1 MLGLSNSCSTSSYLP
16 FSSTRALS
24 LDGSN
29 EYIDT
34 GDTFQANL
42 RGDYS
47 ISFWAKPSDGRTSQ
61 MIFNAENS
69 SGEDEIYFELGNFG
83 VDGGPRFVMNS
94 NADVGEWHTDSG
106 DGSGFN
112 FAAGAASSW
121 THFVITVDLQA
132 SGNTIVKIYVNGVDK
147 AHEHA
152 HLVSSQHDDYTSDVN
167 LVLGA
172 RNIAGS
178 LDKFYEGGID
188 EFAIWSSVLSANAA
202 LALYNNG
209 SPTELSSPITDVYTA
224 QADLLLWY
232 RCGDGHLDDIGD
244 SGGQT
249 SGITYNQVGAK
260 TLGSEE
266 LTNGTFDSD
275 LSSWTVINDGAA
287 EDSITW
293 DSSGR
298 AKIIY
303 DADGTEAALGITQDT
318 LTAGKVYRCQLDV
331 EVIKVG
337 STLKVFNEAEI
348 VSSLGNGTN
357 IFYFRATNTH
367 FRIYRNSASVD
378 CEVYIDNVSVKEI
391 GPSNSGIITG
401 DVSSFDF
408 I

>member
-1 MLGLSNSCSTSSYLP
+1 MIGLSSVSSQVSYLP

-47 ISFWAKPSDGRTSQ
+47 ISFWAKPSDGRTDQ

-69 SGEDEIYFELGNFG
+69 SGEDEIYFQLQSDG
-83 VDGGPRFVMNS
+83 VPRFVMVADS
-94 NADVGEWHTDSG
+94 DVGVWNTSG
-106 DGSGFN
+106 GGGFD

-121 THFVITVDLQA
+121 THFVITVDLQGA
-132 SGNTIVKIYVNGVDK
+132 GENTIVKVYVNGEDK
-147 AHEHA
+147 TTTSPQV
-152 HLVSSQHDDYTSDVN
+152 LGSNQHDDYTSNVN
-167 LVLGA
+167 LAIGA
-172 RNIAGS
+172 KNLNGT
-178 LDKFYEGGID
+178 LTKFYEGGID

-224 QADLLLWY
+224 QANLLLWY

-244 SGGQT
+244 SGSQT
-249 SGITYNQVGAK
+249 SGVVYNQVGAK

-266 LTNGTFDSD
+266 LTNGTYDSD

-303 DADGTEAALGITQDT
+303 DADGTQAALGITQDT

-331 EVIKVG
+331 EVIKTG
-337 STLKVFNEAEI
+337 STIKVFNEAEI
-348 VSSLGNGTN
+348 VSSLGNGTH

-367 FRIYRNSASVD
+367 FRIYRTSASVD